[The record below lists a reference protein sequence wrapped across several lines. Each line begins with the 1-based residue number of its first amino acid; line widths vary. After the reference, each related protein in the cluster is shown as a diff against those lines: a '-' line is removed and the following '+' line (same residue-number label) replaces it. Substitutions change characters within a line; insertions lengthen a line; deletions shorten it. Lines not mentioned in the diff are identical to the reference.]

1 VLPSGDLVVE
11 GVREIGINGDRQM
24 IVLTG
29 VVRSVDVGPTN
40 VVSSTS
46 IGQLRIQYFGQ
57 GLMKD
62 SLNPGWLLR
71 ILNKVF

>member
-1 VLPSGDLVVE
+1 MV
-11 GVREIGINGDRQM
+11 
-24 IVLTG
+24 VLTG
-29 VVRSVDVGPTN
+29 VVRAVDVGPTN
-40 VVSSTS
+40 VVSSTQ

-71 ILNKVF
+71 VLNKVF